1 MLKIKNL
8 TVQLL
13 GEDIL
18 GDINLEVEP
27 GEIHAIMGPKNTGKS
42 NLVHTILGAPSIV
55 VSDGEIKFKK
65 KSILNKKIHERNLLG
80 MFISFQHPPIIDGIS
95 NFELVKSILKA
106 HSDERTANEVEGDYK
121 YLCKQLGLSSDHGR
135 KIVNHEILTMTECK
149 KNEILHMFMLNPDLI
164 ILDEIDEG
172 VHEDELELLAGYIKL
187 FLSDQSKAAIV
198 VTHSHA
204 LLNILE
210 PTHVHIMVD
219 GTIRE
224 TGSAEL
230 YKRIVEDGYTQFS

>member
-1 MLKIKNL
+1 
-8 TVQLL
+8 
-13 GEDIL
+13 
-18 GDINLEVEP
+18 
-27 GEIHAIMGPKNTGKS
+27 
-42 NLVHTILGAPSIV
+42 
-55 VSDGEIKFKK
+55 
-65 KSILNKKIHERNLLG
+65 
-80 MFISFQHPPIIDGIS
+80 
-95 NFELVKSILKA
+95 
-106 HSDERTANEVEGDYK
+106 
-121 YLCKQLGLSSDHGR
+121 
-135 KIVNHEILTMTECK
+135 MTECK